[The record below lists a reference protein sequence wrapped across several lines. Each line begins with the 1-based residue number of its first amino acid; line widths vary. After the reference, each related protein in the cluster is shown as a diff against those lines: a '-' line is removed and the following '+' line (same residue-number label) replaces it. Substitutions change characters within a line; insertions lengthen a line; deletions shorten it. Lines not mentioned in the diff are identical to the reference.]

1 MTQHERPGRREKA
14 PVRRSACRTLGL
26 WRWVATIA
34 VATLAGLTSACS
46 SDGATE
52 PNRSSHG
59 SDRTMAAQRPLS
71 ADVRSGIPAVR
82 GGIGCR
88 GPRVGLVRAAE

>member
-1 MTQHERPGRREKA
+1 MREPDQPGRQGRA
-14 PVRRSACRTLGL
+14 LVRRSACQTFGP

-34 VATLAGLTSACS
+34 VAALAGLTSACS
-46 SDGATE
+46 SDGATD
-52 PNRSSHG
+52 PSRSSNG
-59 SDRTMAAQRPLS
+59 SDRTTAAQRPVS

-88 GPRVGLVRAAE
+88 GPRVGFVRAAE